1 MKLKNRYLIIRHGE
15 SKANKQGIVASYPD
29 NSINSYGLTE
39 NGKKQIRDIIHINK
53 DKLLGKKVIIISS
66 DFLRARESAY
76 IIAEEIECK
85 DILFTP
91 QLRERFF
98 GEYEGMPSDSY
109 YRVWGDDLDN
119 INNHIGGVE
128 STQEVRERVL
138 SVIRECEESYSDQTI
153 LLVSHGD
160 PLQILLATFMGM
172 PSNRHRETKSLKNAD
187 FRELQ
192 LEPGVTIGELG

>member
-1 MKLKNRYLIIRHGE
+1 MKLKNRYIIIRHGE
-15 SKANKQGIVASYPD
+15 SEANKRGIVASLPEV
-29 NSINSYGLTE
+29 SINSYGLTGK
-39 NGKKQIRDIIHINK
+39 GKKQIRDIIQITK
-53 DKLLGKKVIIISS
+53 DTLLGENVIIISS
-66 DFLRARESAY
+66 DFLRARESAH
-76 IIAEEIECK
+76 IIAEETGCK

-128 STQEVRERVL
+128 STREVRERVL
-138 SVIRECEESYSDQTI
+138 SVIRECEESYSDRTI

-160 PLQILLATFMGM
+160 PLQILLAAFMGL
-172 PSNRHRETKSLKNAD
+172 PSNRHREIKSLKNAD
-187 FRELQ
+187 FRELH
-192 LEPGVTIGELG
+192 LGPGVSIGELG